1 MSNTHTDR
9 HEHQIK
15 SNDPGAFFYSMFNE
29 NVKLKVWSDCGND
42 NNNNIG
48 KKAKKMSSS
57 KKIDCIDNWFDAE
70 NQLKI
75 YFLYSNDPFKNEKKW
90 KKWIAIII
98 IPSGYIFY
106 MVDTIDYHQ
115 RQQQNSIQKKW
126 MNVETMIQRKNMMMM
141 MVNSIQTS

>member
-1 MSNTHTDR
+1 
-9 HEHQIK
+9 
-15 SNDPGAFFYSMFNE
+15 
-29 NVKLKVWSDCGND
+29 
-42 NNNNIG
+42 
-48 KKAKKMSSS
+48 MSSS

-115 RQQQNSIQKKW
+115 RQQQNSIQKNEW
-126 MNVETMIQRKNMMMM
+126 MLKQWSIEKQDDDDGKFDSNIIERIKIKRINFMMECW
-141 MVNSIQTS
+141 SSPWWWW